1 MVISEISG
9 KEISFIKTFL
19 ADSLSLEPSQEEQGR
34 CVINFDM
41 SSLIKGESE
50 LEYFLLMLLTIPSKG
65 RIISILLPL
74 FEV

>member
-1 MVISEISG
+1 M
-9 KEISFIKTFL
+9 KTFL

-34 CVINFDM
+34 CVINLDM

-50 LEYFLLMLLTIPSKG
+50 FEYFLLILLTMPSKG